1 MIYFDQE
8 TCGLHG
14 MAVLI
19 QYAVDD
25 GPVILHNWWT
35 TPIWE
40 SLKLIETICS
50 HEGGVCGFNI
60 AFDWFHLCKIYTV
73 FSLYPDPTICPQEDI
88 EGIAALERKAMD
100 GPCLKPVKACDIM
113 LHARKGPYQST
124 MDRHDIRIK
133 RVPTPLAFQL
143 AAELEK
149 RIPLKDIYFARR
161 SDKTADKWKVYD
173 RHDDVGELDPD
184 FKDVVLKFAPSSA
197 LKALAVDALGIQED
211 AVLLFTDVEVNK
223 AFWPKEE
230 GYAPYAKGPEYWPTY
245 IQFHIDHW
253 EFHELARTYA
263 EKDVIYTR
271 DLYKFFGSPE
281 PGDDDSELA
290 CMVAA
295 VRWKGFNVDLDK
307 IKALRTKAIER
318 SKRAPQAPGK
328 VKDYIWPFLS
338 VTEKVGTGGST
349 KKVILEEIAE
359 FKVDC
364 PDCINQ
370 ETITLGSISVKTE
383 CPTCKGTGEIDHI
396 AATKAKEVL
405 DARKAQK
412 EVELFDKLIEAGRFH
427 ASFKVIGTLS
437 SRMAGADGLNPQA
450 IKATEEVRSCFPLA
464 FPGNKLCGGDF
475 KSFEVVIAEATYDD
489 PKLREDVLS
498 GKKIHA
504 LFGEAFYSE
513 ETYDSIVA
521 SADTENDLY
530 KKAKSGLFS
539 QMYGGNEHTLV
550 DRLGVSL
557 EEAKRGQEHF
567 EKRYPGVARKRKRIE
582 DMFCSMRQPG
592 GIGKKVVWHDP
603 ADFIESLFGFR
614 RYFTLENSICRALF
628 NLAEDPPKSWNH
640 LKIKVV
646 RRDREQT
653 ASGAVR
659 SALFGA
665 AFAIQSAN
673 MRAAANHEIQ
683 SSGAQITKYVQR
695 KIWDIQP
702 SGINPWYVQPMN
714 IHDEILSATHPDYV
728 NRVGEV
734 VKDGVE
740 NFKEKVPLIAI
751 DWFSDMKSW
760 AEKKG

>member
-1 MIYFDQE
+1 MIFLDAE

-14 MAVLI
+14 VPVLL
-19 QYAVDD
+19 QYAIAEE
-25 GPVILHNWWT
+25 PVQLWNFWTNPIL
-35 TPIWE
+35 E
-40 SLKLIETICS
+40 SLNLIEMIAN
-50 HEGGVCGFNI
+50 HPDGICGFNL
-60 AFDWFHLCKIYTV
+60 AFDWFHMCKIYTI
-73 FSLYPDPTICPQEDI
+73 LRLHENPTICPQDDI
-88 EGIAALERKAMD
+88 PGIAALERKGMD
-100 GPCLKPVKACDIM
+100 GPCLKPVKACDLM

-133 RVPTPLAFQL
+133 RVPTPLAWQL
-143 AAELEK
+143 AGELEQ

-161 SDKTADKWKVYD
+161 ADKTAEKWKVYD
-173 RHDDVGELDPD
+173 RHDDTGELDTD

-197 LKALAVDALGIQED
+197 LKALAIDALGIEED
-211 AVLLFTDVEVNK
+211 AILLFTDVEVDR
-223 AFWPKEE
+223 AFWPNEE
-230 GYAPYAKGPEYWPTY
+230 GYAPYAHGPGSWPD
-245 IQFHIDHW
+245 FVHAHIDHW
-253 EFHELARTYA
+253 EWNELARTYA
-263 EKDVIYTR
+263 EKDVVYTR
-271 DLYKFFGSPE
+271 DLWKFFDRPE
-281 PGDDDSELA
+281 GGDDDSELA

-295 VRWKGFNVDLDK
+295 VRWKGFKIDLEK
-307 IKALRTKAIER
+307 IKALRENAIER
-318 SKRAPQAPGK
+318 SKKAPQAPGK
-328 VKDYIWPFLS
+328 VKEYIWPYLS
-338 VTEKVGTGGST
+338 VTERVGTGGST
-349 KKVILEEIAE
+349 KKVILEDIAE
-359 FKVDC
+359 FVVDC
-364 PDCINQ
+364 SCVEEVMKLDSND
-370 ETITLGSISVKTE
+370 LVDYA
-383 CPTCKGTGEIDHI
+383 CPLCKGTGEVPHP
-396 AATKAKEVL
+396 AAIKAQEVL

-464 FPGNKLCGGDF
+464 FDDTILCGGDF
-475 KSFEVVIAEATYDD
+475 KSFEVVIAEATYND

-504 LFGEAFYSE
+504 LFGEAFYSD

-539 QMYGGNEHTLV
+539 QMYGGNEHTLM

-557 EEAKRGQEHF
+557 DDAKRGQEHF

-603 ADFIESLFGFR
+603 ADYIASLLGFR
-614 RYFTLENSICRALF
+614 RYFTLENNICRALF
-628 NLAEDPPKSWNH
+628 NLAENPPKSWNH
-640 LKIKVV
+640 LKIKVM

-683 SSGAQITKYVQR
+683 STGAQITKYVQR
-695 KIWDIQP
+695 KIWDLQP
-702 SGINPWYVQPMN
+702 PGANEWYVQPMN
-714 IHDEILSATHPDYV
+714 VHDEILTPTRPDYV
-728 NRVGEV
+728 IKVEQV

-740 NFKEKVPLIAI
+740 HFKSIVPLIAI
-751 DWFSDMKSW
+751 DWFSKMKSW